1 MVLLHQMSANEAN
14 IRHLIDK
21 GLRNSGWKFLSESE
35 NPNVITEFP
44 TDSGTADY
52 VLKDSKGYP
61 LAVIEAK
68 REMKSPLD
76 GKEQGRK
83 YSKSLNCRFVFLSN
97 GYKHYQWDTQQG
109 NPYLIKSFPN
119 QQQLEMHLNSF
130 NPTREEEEDVDN
142 DYLALTQ
149 FKDYKNNPDYNN
161 DETKEEFIKKNKLRF
176 LRDYQLKAVLAVK
189 KKLQEGNNRFLLE
202 MATGTG
208 KTNTATAII
217 KMFLRLYNVKRV
229 LFLVDRLELETQGK
243 KEINDILGNDYQTVI
258 WKENRND
265 WIKAH
270 IVVST
275 VQSFISRNKYKR
287 IFKPDDFDLVI
298 SDEAHRSLGERSRSV
313 FEYFIGFKLGLTAT
327 PRDFLKSVDTDLL
340 TAENPKELEKRMMLD
355 TYTIFGCEDGQPTF
369 RYSLAEGVKD
379 GYLINPTVVEVDTG
393 ISAELMSKEGIIFKG
408 IDEEGNDVEDHLFK
422 KDFEKKFKSE
432 ETNISFCRAFMDNAQ
447 RDPYTNEI
455 GKTLIF
461 CVSQKHAGK
470 ITQILNDIGDKM
482 YPNRYQSDFAVQVTS
497 SVEDSQQMTINFK
510 NNSLNGHS
518 PFNEFYRTSKSRVCV
533 TVGMMTTGYDC
544 TDLLNICLMR
554 PVFSPSEFIQMK
566 GRGTRLCDFA
576 VYWISQDERNEILE
590 PKKRTFKLFDY
601 FKNYQY
607 FEEDF
612 DYDEKLK
619 LPAEKGTGVGGN
631 PPVIEIHNENEDPI
645 TGMNEI
651 QIAQQG
657 MKIDIEL
664 YKSLQ
669 KDLTQDEFLKDL
681 VNKQK
686 FDEAIKYFEE
696 KYLNQS
702 TNNYSIDKMR
712 ISLGLDRK
720 PTSLEIL
727 LHAFGHIDYIKSK
740 KDLIEEEFEKFDNE
754 FHPSEDQFDN
764 SRYIFETLL
773 IDKRFRDILE
783 SGALPQLSD
792 HPSYEIY
799 INLSKELKDAIPA
812 FIKSKVN
819 LEMFSDA

>member
-1 MVLLHQMSANEAN
+1 MSANEAP

-21 GLRNSGWKFLSESE
+21 ALRDSGWQTLSESE
-35 NPNVITEFP
+35 DPNVVPEFP
-44 TDSGTADY
+44 TETGPADY
-52 VLKDSKGYP
+52 LLKDSKGFP

-68 REMKSPLD
+68 KEMKSPLD
-76 GKEQGRK
+76 GKEQGRRYAK
-83 YSKSLNCRFVFLSN
+83 ALNCRFVFLSN

-109 NPYLIKSFPN
+109 NPFAIKTFPS
-119 QQQLEMHLNSF
+119 QKQLEMHLKSF
-130 NPTREEEEDVDN
+130 NPTREEEEGIEN

-149 FKDYKNNPDYNN
+149 FKDYKVNPDYKN
-161 DETKEEFIKKNKLRF
+161 EEKRSEFIKKNKLRF
-176 LRDYQLKAVLAVK
+176 LRDYQLEAVLAVK
-189 KKLQEGNNRFLLE
+189 KKLQAGNNRFLLE

-229 LFLVDRLELETQGK
+229 LFLVDRLELETQGQ
-243 KEINDILGNDYQTVI
+243 KEISDILSNDYQTVI
-258 WKENRND
+258 WKENKSD
-265 WIKAH
+265 WIKAK

-275 VQSFISRNKYKR
+275 VQSFVSRNKYKR

-298 SDEAHRSLGERSRSV
+298 SDEAHRSLGERSRNV

-340 TAENPKELEKRMMLD
+340 TAENPRELERRMMLD
-355 TYTIFGCEDGQPTF
+355 TYTIFGCEDGQPTY
-369 RYSLAEGVKD
+369 RYSLADGVRD
-379 GYLINPTVVEVDTG
+379 GHLINPTVIEVDTG
-393 ISAELMSKEGIIFKG
+393 ITAEMMSKDGIVFQG
-408 IDEEGNDVEDHLFK
+408 VDEEGKDVEDRLFK

-432 ETNISFCRAFMDNAQ
+432 ETNKSFCRAFMENAQ

-455 GKTLIF
+455 GKTLVF

-470 ITQILNDIGDKM
+470 ITQYLNEMADIM
-482 YPNRYQSDFAVQVTS
+482 YPNQYQSDFAVQVTS
-497 SVEDSQQMTINFK
+497 FVDDAQQMTINFK

-518 PFNEFYRTSKSRVCV
+518 PLNEFYRTSKSRVCV

-544 TDLLNICLMR
+544 PDLVNICLMR

-566 GRGTRLCDFA
+566 GRGTRLCDFS
-576 VYWISQDERNEILE
+576 VYWISQNEIPEILE
-590 PKKRTFKLFDY
+590 PKKRSFKLFDY

-619 LPAEKGTGVGGN
+619 LPPEKGEENGGTK
-631 PPVIEIHNENEDPI
+631 PDVPEIHNKNIDPV
-645 TGMNEI
+645 TAMNEI

-669 KDLTQDEFLKDL
+669 KDLTQDEILKDL
-681 VNKQK
+681 VNNQQ
-686 FDEAIKYFEE
+686 FDEAIKYFEQ
-696 KYLNQS
+696 KYLDQS
-702 TNNYSIDKMR
+702 SNNYTIDKMR

-727 LHAFGHIDYIKSK
+727 LYAFGHIGYIKTK
-740 KDLIEEEFEKFDNE
+740 RDLIDEEFEKFDNE
-754 FHPSEDQFDN
+754 IQPSENQFDN
-764 SRYIFETLL
+764 SRHIFEVLL
-773 IDKRFRDILE
+773 IDKEFRDILE
-783 SGALPQLSD
+783 SGRLAELNT
-792 HPSYEIY
+792 HPSFEYY
-799 INLSKELKDAIPA
+799 KNLSPELRSQIPA

-819 LEMFSDA
+819 IEIFNNA

>member
-1 MVLLHQMSANEAN
+1 MSAKEAQ
-14 IRHLIDK
+14 IRLRIDK
-21 GLRNSGWKFLSESE
+21 FLRESGWVFSSDDE
-35 NPNVITEFP
+35 NFNVDVEFP
-44 TDSGTADY
+44 NDAGFADY
-52 VLKDSKGYP
+52 LLKDKDGFP

-68 REMKSPLD
+68 SEMKSPLD
-76 GKEQGRK
+76 GKEQARK
-83 YSKSLNCRFVFLSN
+83 YAEALNCRFVFLSN
-97 GYKHYQWDTQQG
+97 GFKHYQWDMQQG
-109 NPYLIKSFPN
+109 NPYAIKTFPS
-119 QQQLEMHLNSF
+119 QSQLEMHLNSF
-130 NPTREEEEDVDN
+130 NPTREEEEEIEN

-149 FKDYKNNPDYNN
+149 FKDYKENPDYKN
-161 DETKEEFIKKNKLRF
+161 EEKRSEFIKKNKLRF
-176 LRDYQLKAVLAVK
+176 LRDYQLEAVLAVK
-189 KKLQEGNNRFLLE
+189 KKLQAGNNRFLLE

-229 LFLVDRLELETQGK
+229 LFLVDRLELETQGQ
-243 KEINDILGNDYQTVI
+243 KEISDILSNDYQTVI
-258 WKENRND
+258 WKENKSD
-265 WIKAH
+265 WIKAK

-287 IFKPDDFDLVI
+287 IFKPNDFDLVI

-340 TAENPKELEKRMMLD
+340 TAENPRELERRMMLD
-355 TYTIFGCEDGQPTF
+355 TYTIFGCEDGQPTY
-369 RYSLAEGVKD
+369 RYSLADGVKD
-379 GYLINPTVVEVDTG
+379 GHLINPTVIEVDTG
-393 ISAELMSKEGIIFKG
+393 ITAEMMSRDGIIFKG
-408 IDEEGNDVEDHLFK
+408 VDEEGKDVEDHLFK

-432 ETNISFCRAFMDNAQ
+432 ETNKSFCRAFMENAQ

-455 GKTLIF
+455 GKTLVF
-461 CVSQKHAGK
+461 CVSQKHASK
-470 ITQILNDIGDKM
+470 ITQYLNEMADIM
-482 YPNRYQSDFAVQVTS
+482 YPNQYQSDFAVQVTS
-497 SVEDSQQMTINFK
+497 FVDDAQQMTINFK

-518 PFNEFYRTSKSRVCV
+518 PLNEFYRTSKSRVCV

-544 TDLLNICLMR
+544 PDLVNICLMR

-566 GRGTRLCDFA
+566 GRGTRLCDFS
-576 VYWISQDERNEILE
+576 VYWISQNEIPEILE
-590 PKKRTFKLFDY
+590 PKKRSFKLFDY

-619 LPAEKGTGVGGN
+619 LPPEKTGGEPPN
-631 PPVIEIHNENEDPI
+631 PGPEIIEIHNKNIDPV
-645 TGMNEI
+645 TAMNEI

-669 KDLTQDEFLKDL
+669 KDLTQDEILKDL
-681 VNKQK
+681 VNNQQ
-686 FDEAIKYFEE
+686 FDEAIKYFEQ
-696 KYLNQS
+696 KYLDQS
-702 TNNYSIDKMR
+702 SNNYTIDKMR

-727 LHAFGHIDYIKSK
+727 LYAFGHIGYIKTK
-740 KDLIEEEFEKFDNE
+740 KDLIDEEFEKFDNE
-754 FHPSEDQFDN
+754 IQPPEGQFDN
-764 SRYIFETLL
+764 SRHIFEVLL
-773 IDKRFRDILE
+773 IDKEFRDILE
-783 SGALPQLSD
+783 SGRLAELNT
-792 HPSYEIY
+792 HPSFEYY
-799 INLSKELKDAIPA
+799 KNLSPELRSQIPT

-819 LEMFSDA
+819 IEIFNNA

>member
-35 NPNVITEFP
+35 NPDAIPEFP

-52 VLKDSKGYP
+52 VLKDSKGFP

-149 FKDYKNNPDYNN
+149 FKDYKDNPDYKN

-408 IDEEGNDVEDHLFK
+408 VDEEGNDLEDHLFK

-590 PKKRTFKLFDY
+590 PKK
-601 FKNYQY
+601 KN
-607 FEEDF
+607 
-612 DYDEKLK
+612 
-619 LPAEKGTGVGGN
+619 
-631 PPVIEIHNENEDPI
+631 I
-645 TGMNEI
+645 
-651 QIAQQG
+651 
-657 MKIDIEL
+657 
-664 YKSLQ
+664 
-669 KDLTQDEFLKDL
+669 
-681 VNKQK
+681 
-686 FDEAIKYFEE
+686 
-696 KYLNQS
+696 
-702 TNNYSIDKMR
+702 
-712 ISLGLDRK
+712 
-720 PTSLEIL
+720 
-727 LHAFGHIDYIKSK
+727 
-740 KDLIEEEFEKFDNE
+740 
-754 FHPSEDQFDN
+754 
-764 SRYIFETLL
+764 
-773 IDKRFRDILE
+773 
-783 SGALPQLSD
+783 
-792 HPSYEIY
+792 
-799 INLSKELKDAIPA
+799 
-812 FIKSKVN
+812 
-819 LEMFSDA
+819 

>member
-35 NPNVITEFP
+35 NPNVIPEFP

-408 IDEEGNDVEDHLFK
+408 VDEEGNDVEDHLFK

-470 ITQILNDIGDKM
+470 ITQILNNIADKM

-518 PFNEFYRTSKSRVCV
+518 PFNDFYRTSKSRVCV

-619 LPAEKGTGVGGN
+619 LPPEKGTGVGGN
-631 PPVIEIHNENEDPI
+631 PPVIEIYNENEDPI

-792 HPSYEIY
+792 HPSYETY